1 MPILASLS
9 RNAAVDSL
17 LVLLQKRNGI
27 DESLRR
33 CIASGDPRV
42 GFVATW
48 TVPERSMSNAL
59 IVGRSAIGSTPR
71 SMMMA
76 NEAMM
81 IARGLMYHYKEC
93 TVAVVSYYCTLT

>member
-33 CIASGDPRV
+33 RIASGDSGV
-42 GFVATW
+42 GCVAMW
-48 TVPERSMSNAL
+48 RVPERSMSNAR
-59 IVGRSAIGSTPR
+59 IVGRSAADSAPR

-76 NEAMM
+76 NETMM
-81 IARGLMYHYKEC
+81 VTRGLMH
-93 TVAVVSYYCTLT
+93 